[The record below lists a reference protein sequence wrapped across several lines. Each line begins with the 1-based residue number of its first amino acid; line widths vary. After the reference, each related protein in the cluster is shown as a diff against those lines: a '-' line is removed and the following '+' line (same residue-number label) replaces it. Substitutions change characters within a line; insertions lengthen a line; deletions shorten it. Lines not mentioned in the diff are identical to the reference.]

1 MTVRRFCPQGSTFR
15 LPLVLAFVAF
25 VIPSIAAAQTLSP
38 AERKIKTY
46 VEQHQADE
54 IALLERA
61 VNIKSQTMD
70 FAGVRAMGALFRATL
85 DSLGFET
92 RWIGMPDSVNR
103 AGHLFA
109 ERKGA
114 HGKRVLLIGHLDTV
128 LEGDELRWSRRDSIA
143 AGAGSSDMKGGDVVI
158 LYALKALDSIG
169 ALDGTRI
176 IVAMTGDEESAGDPL
191 SVSRGD
197 LIAAGKRSD
206 VALAFEGGVRD
217 NATVARRGASGWI
230 LTVTGHQAHS
240 AGIFNP
246 HVGYGAVFEAARIL
260 DGFRRALAGQQYLTF
275 NPAIILGGADVS
287 YDTTKVSGSASTKLN
302 IIAPKVIVH
311 GDLRF
316 ISDEQLTQARAT
328 MREIA
333 EHDHLPGTSAE
344 ISFQD
349 EYPAMSPTKANYAL
363 LATFDSVSQALG
375 YGPVHALD
383 ASKRGAGDVSFVAPY
398 VTGLDGLGVSG
409 DGAHTPKETVDLN
422 SFPMATER
430 AAVLIYRLT
439 HEQAGRPTRTT
450 P

>member
-1 MTVRRFCPQGSTFR
+1 MRAIVI
-15 LPLVLAFVAF
+15 AMVAAMF
-25 VIPSIAAAQTLSP
+25 GARPAAAQALSP
-38 AERKIKTY
+38 DEQKIKSY
-46 VEQHQADE
+46 IEQHQADE
-54 IALLERA
+54 IALLEHS

-70 FAGVRAMGALFRATL
+70 FAGVRAVGALYRGTL

-92 RWIGMPDSVNR
+92 RWITMPDSVNR

-109 ERKGA
+109 ERKGTR
-114 HGKRVLLIGHLDTV
+114 GKRVLLIGHLDTV
-128 LEGDELRWSRRDSIA
+128 LEGDELRWSRHDSIA

-191 SVSRGD
+191 SMSRGD
-197 LIAAGKRSD
+197 LIDAGKRSD
-206 VALAFEGGVRD
+206 VALAFEGGSRD

-246 HVGYGAVFEAARIL
+246 RVGYGAVFEAARIL
-260 DGFRRALAGQQYLTF
+260 DGFRRSLVGQEYLTF

-287 YDTTKVSGSASTKLN
+287 YDTTRVSGSASTKLN

-316 ISDEQLTQARAT
+316 ISEEQKTNARAQ

-333 EHDHLPGTSAE
+333 THDHLPGTSAE

-363 LATFDSVSQALG
+363 LATFDSVSRALG
-375 YGPVHALD
+375 YGPVKALD
-383 ASKRGAGDVSFVAPY
+383 AGRRGAGDVSFVAPY

-422 SFPMATER
+422 SLPMATER

-439 HEQAGRPTRTT
+439 HEQTGRAAHTT